1 MRKFSERVGLVSNA
15 EIIQRSSMNNEL
27 RNSLWNV
34 IYLYF
39 ITNGG
44 DYRSAYKDKQYN
56 DFFVSYYVDFLK
68 QPIDTLSDYSFQEVS
83 KYRDNFFRC
92 AWFEVYENLEFL
104 YSWCVERTSYG
115 EDLKYNFNLVLEKES
130 SAYRFVGDILSEI
143 ISEEEINEVEK
154 ALSKENKYSS
164 IKEHLSQALI
174 LMSDRKSPDYRN
186 SGKESISSIEALVKV
201 VTGKSGTLG
210 QLIKELEREKMIPPT
225 LKTVYSTL
233 YGYTCEEDGIR
244 HALNEVSKFEYP
256 EARYMLIVC
265 SAFVNYVIEVYEQK
279 SLEVASS

>member
-1 MRKFSERVGLVSNA
+1 M
-15 EIIQRSSMNNEL
+15 
-27 RNSLWNV
+27 
-34 IYLYF
+34 
-39 ITNGG
+39 
-44 DYRSAYKDKQYN
+44 
-56 DFFVSYYVDFLK
+56 
-68 QPIDTLSDYSFQEVS
+68 SDYSFQEVS

-115 EDLKYNFNLVLEKES
+115 EDLKYNFNLVLERES

-225 LKTVYSTL
+225 LKPYIPLFMGIHVRKMVFVMRSMKFLSLNILKLDICLL
-233 YGYTCEEDGIR
+233 YVV
-244 HALNEVSKFEYP
+244 HL
-256 EARYMLIVC
+256 
-265 SAFVNYVIEVYEQK
+265 
-279 SLEVASS
+279 